1 MRSRAQ
7 APAVPA
13 GALTGPRVAGWQ
25 GPAGAAE
32 PWEAPPAVR
41 PPCNTTW
48 NLERGKNP
56 WLPSGGGV
64 YCTLHLEALCGSAAW
79 CTTKPIA
86 DPIVS
91 GGEPAPAG
99 GTRPASAGWSPAPKG
114 RRCGRGGSRHRPSSR
129 ASRPGPASQTFARAG
144 EGQDDSTLVR
154 SWSLL
159 VQCRSQVA
167 VLPVALPDVP
177 GLRRHCERN
186 GVLTLPLVAGNR

>member
-91 GGEPAPAG
+91 GGGA
-99 GTRPASAGWSPAPKG
+99 
-114 RRCGRGGSRHRPSSR
+114 GSRRGDQAGLSRLVPRPQGAPVWSWWFTPSPLLT
-129 ASRPGPASQTFARAG
+129 SKPARAG
-144 EGQDDSTLVR
+144 
-154 SWSLL
+154 
-159 VQCRSQVA
+159 
-167 VLPVALPDVP
+167 
-177 GLRRHCERN
+177 
-186 GVLTLPLVAGNR
+186 LTDIRAGGGGSG